1 MDACFC
7 IAHTILPCQP
17 ATACQAHTP
26 MSLNPVDPPPAL
38 LSCGAAPTACLPAQM
53 VADARD
59 LGIPASAI
67 PQLPTNPTEAELR
80 AARDRLAGMI
90 ASFLSSGL

>member
-1 MDACFC
+1 
-7 IAHTILPCQP
+7 
-17 ATACQAHTP
+17 
-26 MSLNPVDPPPAL
+26 
-38 LSCGAAPTACLPAQM
+38 M

-90 ASFLSSGL
+90 ASFLSSGLLPTLAGFGTHPHSGGAEFYVTHASSPY

>member
-1 MDACFC
+1 
-7 IAHTILPCQP
+7 
-17 ATACQAHTP
+17 
-26 MSLNPVDPPPAL
+26 
-38 LSCGAAPTACLPAQM
+38 M

-67 PQLPTNPTEAELR
+67 PQLPANPTEPELR